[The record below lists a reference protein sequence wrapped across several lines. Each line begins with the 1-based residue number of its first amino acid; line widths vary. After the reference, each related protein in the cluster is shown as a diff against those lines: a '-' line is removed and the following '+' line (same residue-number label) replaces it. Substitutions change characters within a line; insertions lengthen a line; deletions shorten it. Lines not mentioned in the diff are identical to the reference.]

1 MVCFQNHQGQIVTI
15 ELVEDGYSMRIIEQ
29 DNEVVELYRE
39 EDGGL
44 CTGGAID
51 VVEWC
56 MEWGLDK
63 EDNTKS
69 KLKM

>member
-1 MVCFQNHQGQIVTI
+1 
-15 ELVEDGYSMRIIEQ
+15 MRIIEQ